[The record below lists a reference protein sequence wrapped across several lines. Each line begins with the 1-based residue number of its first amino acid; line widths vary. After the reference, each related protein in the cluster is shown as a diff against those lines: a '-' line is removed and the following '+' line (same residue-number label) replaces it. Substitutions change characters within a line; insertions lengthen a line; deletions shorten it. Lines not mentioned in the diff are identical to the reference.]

1 MHPPDLHFE
10 VQMHPRAS
18 ILRSRWRPGG
28 PSETPRAYFEGLGG
42 DVGAPGVLLET
53 LGEHVGALGA
63 ASGLCGSAP
72 GTIWGTLWVVF
83 GRVVL
88 SILFVRV
95 GRQNLT
101 LCWSFSNLVFMFF
114 PEFPKMA
121 EIVPNREILM
131 NLQHFVS
138 RSSFRISLEPWQNGV
153 GKGMN
158 VR

>member
-1 MHPPDLHFE
+1 
-10 VQMHPRAS
+10 MHPRAS

-28 PSETPRAYFEGLGG
+28 PSETPRAYFGGLGG
-42 DVGAPGVLLET
+42 DVGAPGGLLEVPRRALWSSQGG
-53 LGEHVGALGA
+53 LGTPRERSRDHFGSILGCFWE
-63 ASGLCGSAP
+63 S
-72 GTIWGTLWVVF
+72 
-83 GRVVL
+83 VL

-95 GRQNLT
+95 GRQNLA

-121 EIVPNREILM
+121 EIVPNREIQM

-153 GKGMN
+153 GKGLLF
-158 VR
+158 

>member
-1 MHPPDLHFE
+1 MELPGRPGTPRERSRDHFG
-10 VQMHPRAS
+10 S
-18 ILRSRWRPGG
+18 ILGCFWES
-28 PSETPRAYFEGLGG
+28 F
-42 DVGAPGVLLET
+42 
-53 LGEHVGALGA
+53 
-63 ASGLCGSAP
+63 
-72 GTIWGTLWVVF
+72 
-83 GRVVL
+83 L

-95 GRQNLT
+95 GRQNLA

-153 GKGMN
+153 G
-158 VR
+158 RIDF